1 MKAISIRQPWASLI
15 ATGRKTIETRKWR
28 TEYRGDILI
37 VSSARPRID
46 DLPAGKAICICKIAN
61 CRAMTIEDEAA
72 ACCKI
77 YDGTYSWILTDIR
90 KIKPFNVRGKLRF
103 FEVEFDER

>member
-1 MKAISIRQPWASLI
+1 
-15 ATGRKTIETRKWR
+15 
-28 TEYRGDILI
+28 
-37 VSSARPRID
+37 
-46 DLPAGKAICICKIAN
+46 
-61 CRAMTIEDEAA
+61 MTIEDEAA